1 MLASLRVSILA
12 PWFFGGMSY
21 YLQYFCFYV
30 HQAKGFFEFM
40 RLVVYNARECDPK
53 RCTSMRLYRAG
64 KIQMVYRLAELPAG
78 AILLDPL
85 AERALSKADA
95 DVARERG
102 IVALDCSWKKIEQIV
117 NIRRKMIPRSL
128 PYLVAANPT
137 YYGRPTI
144 LSTVE
149 AISAALFILGDAV
162 TAEEILKIFKWGPTF
177 LELNH
182 EPLEA
187 YACAADSNEVV
198 SIQQQFM
205 PT

>member
-1 MLASLRVSILA
+1 
-12 PWFFGGMSY
+12 
-21 YLQYFCFYV
+21 
-30 HQAKGFFEFM
+30 
-40 RLVVYNARECDPK
+40 
-53 RCTSMRLYRAG
+53 
-64 KIQMVYRLAELPAG
+64 MVYKLTELPAG

-85 AERALSKADA
+85 SEKALSKADA
-95 DVARERG
+95 ELARERG

-117 NIRRKMIPRSL
+117 KIRGKMVSRSL
-128 PYLVAANPT
+128 PYLVASNPT

-149 AISAALFILGDAV
+149 ALSAALFILGDPV
-162 TAEEILKIFKWGPTF
+162 KAEGILKIFKWGPTF
-177 LELNH
+177 FDLNR

-187 YACAADSNEVV
+187 YASAADSNEVV

>member
-1 MLASLRVSILA
+1 
-12 PWFFGGMSY
+12 
-21 YLQYFCFYV
+21 
-30 HQAKGFFEFM
+30 M

-53 RCTSMRLYRAG
+53 RCTSIRLHRAG
-64 KIQMVYRLAELPAG
+64 KIQMVYKLGELPAG

-85 AERALSKADA
+85 SEKALSKDDA
-95 DVARERG
+95 DIAKKRG

-117 NIRRKMIPRSL
+117 KIRRKMVPRSL

-149 AISAALFILGDAV
+149 ALSAALFILGDLV
-162 TAEEILKIFKWGPTF
+162 IAEEMLKIFKWGPTF
-177 LELNH
+177 LELNR

-187 YACAADSNEVV
+187 YASAADSNEVV
-198 SIQQQFM
+198 SVQQQFM